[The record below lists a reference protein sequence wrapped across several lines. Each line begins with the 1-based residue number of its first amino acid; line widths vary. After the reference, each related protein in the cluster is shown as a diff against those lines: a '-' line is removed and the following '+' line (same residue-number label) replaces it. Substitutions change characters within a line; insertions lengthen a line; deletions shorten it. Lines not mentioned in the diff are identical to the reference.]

1 MPHDAA
7 DQPVP
12 VAASVLEG
20 GAVALVAMLLES
32 AADLLEPWPLKVVLD
47 YVIGSKPPPPWL
59 AGWTVDLHGRFSLLN
74 AAVAAVMGIALV
86 GAVSSYAD
94 KYWSTT
100 IGKRVGYDLRHA
112 LYHHVQRLSLSFY
125 DNRQTGDLLVRL
137 TADIDAIEDFITG
150 AVFGIV
156 LDVVTLAGMLGVMF

>member
-1 MPHDAA
+1 MRT
-7 DQPVP
+7 
-12 VAASVLEG
+12 STW
-20 GAVALVAMLLES
+20 S
-32 AADLLEPWPLKVVLD
+32 A
-47 YVIGSKPPPPWL
+47 
-59 AGWTVDLHGRFSLLN
+59 
-74 AAVAAVMGIALV
+74 
-86 GAVSSYAD
+86 
-94 KYWSTT
+94 T

-156 LDVVTLAGMLGVMF
+156 LDVVTLAGMLA